1 MKVLI
6 CEDGEVLL
14 TALEFR
20 LQKNGYEIQLAK
32 DGQEALDMV
41 KESRPDL
48 MVADL
53 EASKVS
59 GLELLRTV
67 RKDLKSGLPFVL
79 LADLDYDEQ
88 ILEAFR
94 LGATDFVSKPF
105 NPNELI
111 LRIRRIFEQ
120 DEPVK

>member
-41 KESRPDL
+41 KASRPDL

-67 RKDLKSGLPFVL
+67 RKDLKSDLPFVL